1 MDILDNLQCIYVN
14 IKIYVFMYLLEFE
27 WIKLLNCVQFYVVYS
42 TFNSLRNVCD
52 ILIDKMFLKDFF
64 ICHSVLDKNVLS
76 PPKNPR
82 PFFPVGSAVLD
93 HPWGDLMPVADLLVT
108 EELLVVM
115 YYAPWCHD
123 SVQAKTEYMKA
134 AKVLENRVRNN

>member
-27 WIKLLNCVQFYVVYS
+27 WIKLLNCV
-42 TFNSLRNVCD
+42 LD
-52 ILIDKMFLKDFF
+52 ILIDNMFLKDFF
-64 ICHSVLDKNVLS
+64 IYHSVLDKNVLS

>member
-1 MDILDNLQCIYVN
+1 
-14 IKIYVFMYLLEFE
+14 MYLLEFE
-27 WIKLLNCVQFYVVYS
+27 WIKLLNCV
-42 TFNSLRNVCD
+42 LD
-52 ILIDKMFLKDFF
+52 ILIDNMFLKDFF
-64 ICHSVLDKNVLS
+64 IYHSVLDKNVLS